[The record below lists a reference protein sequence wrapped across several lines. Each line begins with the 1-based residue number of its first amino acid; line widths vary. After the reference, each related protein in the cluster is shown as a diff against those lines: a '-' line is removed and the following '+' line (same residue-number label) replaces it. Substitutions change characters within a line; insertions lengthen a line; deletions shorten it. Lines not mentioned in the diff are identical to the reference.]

1 MSESGCIKPSCWS
14 GSRCQDQR
22 NLSLEAFMNLKLSI
36 AALFLAI
43 AVPATAQT
51 VTPTPAGCEGAA
63 SGTVLADGTLCTGA
77 GTGTGTTTGT
87 GTGTLGTNIT
97 PLMGGDD
104 DSDGDNEGA
113 EHQNSAT
120 HTENNGTDHDSAG
133 GNDDNGSDH
142 DSSNGND
149 DNGSDH
155 DNDSDNGDDD

>member
-1 MSESGCIKPSCWS
+1 
-14 GSRCQDQR
+14 
-22 NLSLEAFMNLKLSI
+22 MNLKLSI

-43 AVPATAQT
+43 AIPATAQT
-51 VTPTPAGCEGAA
+51 VTTTPAGCEGAA
-63 SGTVLADGTLCTGA
+63 SGTVLADGTLCSGA

-97 PLMGGDD
+97 RLMGGDD

-155 DNDSDNGDDD
+155 DNDSDIGDDD

>member
-1 MSESGCIKPSCWS
+1 
-14 GSRCQDQR
+14 
-22 NLSLEAFMNLKLSI
+22 MNLKLTLV
-36 AALFLAI
+36 ALSLAM
-43 AVPATAQT
+43 AVPALAQT
-51 VTPTPAGCEGAA
+51 TDVIPDGCQGAA
-63 SGTVLADGTLCTGA
+63 AGTVLSDGTVCPA
-77 GTGTGTTTGT
+77 G

-120 HTENNGTDHDSAG
+120 HTENNGTDHDSSG